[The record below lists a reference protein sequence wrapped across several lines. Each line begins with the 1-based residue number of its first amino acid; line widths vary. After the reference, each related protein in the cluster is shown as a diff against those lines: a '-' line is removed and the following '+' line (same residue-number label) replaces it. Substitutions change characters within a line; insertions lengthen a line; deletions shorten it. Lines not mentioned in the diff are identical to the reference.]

1 MAAHICNL
9 HGYAYKETIASHQSD
24 GKVLPQSTWQKVTEL
39 RLGKTESSTVQKGLK
54 MGTLQFFLFVFFS
67 VPINQIYSL

>member
-9 HGYAYKETIASHQSD
+9 HGYAYNEDIVSHQSD
-24 GKVLPQSTWQKVTEL
+24 GKVLPQFTWQKVTEL
-39 RLGKTESSTVQKGLK
+39 VLGKTGSSTVQKGLK
-54 MGTLQFFLFVFFS
+54 MGTLQFSFS